1 MVSRLKFMSTTIT
14 IDVAFLTEDQRDS
27 ATLLF
32 ARSGGWQP
40 LVNGEPNPIT
50 AEAYGVTMIAQYL
63 RQRVSEQ
70 SAYDAQIE
78 AAQAVT
84 DLLEGVTVTTPA
96 EEIFDFPTPP
106 IVTPV

>member
-1 MVSRLKFMSTTIT
+1 MSTTTIT
-14 IDVAFLTEDQRDS
+14 IDVAFLTEEQRDS

-40 LVNGEPNPIT
+40 LVEGEPNPIT
-50 AEAYGVTMIAQYL
+50 AEAYGVTMIAGYL

-70 SAYDAQIE
+70 SAYDAHIA

>member
-1 MVSRLKFMSTTIT
+1 MSTTTIT
-14 IDVAFLTEDQRDS
+14 IDVAFLTEEQRDA

-40 LVNGEPNPIT
+40 LVEGEPNPIT
-50 AEAYGVTMIAQYL
+50 AEAYGVTMIANYL

-70 SAYDAQIE
+70 SAYDAQIA

-84 DLLEGVTVTTPA
+84 DLLEGVTVTTPD
-96 EEIFDFPTPP
+96 DFPTPS
-106 IVTPV
+106 ITTPV

>member
-1 MVSRLKFMSTTIT
+1 MSTTIT
-14 IDVAFLTEDQRDS
+14 IDVAFLTEEQRDS

-40 LVNGEPNPIT
+40 LVEGEPNPIS
-50 AEAYGVTMIAQYL
+50 AEAYGVEMIAGYL

-70 SAYDAQIE
+70 SAYDAQIA

-96 EEIFDFPTPP
+96 EFPTPP
-106 IVTPV
+106 ITTPV

>member
-1 MVSRLKFMSTTIT
+1 MSTTTIT
-14 IDVAFLTEDQRDS
+14 IDVAFLTEEQRDS

-32 ARSGGWQP
+32 ARSGGWQAT
-40 LVNGEPNPIT
+40 VDGEPNPIS

-96 EEIFDFPTPP
+96 EEIFDFPIPP

>member
-1 MVSRLKFMSTTIT
+1 MSTTTIT
-14 IDVAFLTEDQRDS
+14 IDVAFLTEDQRDA

-40 LVNGEPNPIT
+40 LVDGEPNPIT
-50 AEAYGVTMIAQYL
+50 AEAYGVEMIAKYL

-84 DLLEGVTVTTPA
+84 DLLEGVTVTTP
-96 EEIFDFPTPP
+96 
-106 IVTPV
+106 V

>member
-1 MVSRLKFMSTTIT
+1 MSTTTIT
-14 IDVAFLTEDQRDS
+14 IDVAFLTEDQRDA

-40 LVNGEPNPIT
+40 LIEGEPNPIT
-50 AEAYGVTMIAQYL
+50 AEAYGVGMIAGYL

-70 SAYDAQIE
+70 SAYDAQIA

-84 DLLEGVTVTTPA
+84 DLLDGVTVTTPV
-96 EEIFDFPTPP
+96 EFDALFPTPP
-106 IVTPV
+106 ITTPV

>member
-1 MVSRLKFMSTTIT
+1 MSTTIT
-14 IDVAFLTEDQRDS
+14 IDVAFLSEQQRDA

-40 LVNGEPNPIT
+40 LIDGEPNPVT
-50 AEAYGVTMIAQYL
+50 AEAYGVGMIAGYL

-70 SAYDAQIE
+70 SAYDAQIA

-84 DLLEGVTVTTPA
+84 DLLDGVTVTTPA
-96 EEIFDFPTPP
+96 EFDALFPTPP
-106 IVTPV
+106 ISTPV

>member
-1 MVSRLKFMSTTIT
+1 MSTTTIT

-32 ARSGGWQP
+32 ARSGGWQAI
-40 LVNGEPNPIT
+40 VDGQPNPVS
-50 AEAYGVTMIAQYL
+50 AEDYGITMIASYL
-63 RQRVSEQ
+63 RSGVASQ

-78 AAQAVT
+78 AAQAVS
-84 DLLEGVTVTTPA
+84 DLLEGVTVTTPT
-96 EEIFDFPTPP
+96 EFSTPP